1 MAARRNGELGPRLPP
16 AVVAGPSS
24 VEASEHGVGY
34 ASNQDAVA
42 RTKARGEIAIRTS
55 SLWRARETKD
65 GIDAYGPH
73 DVAPQMTAGKGGQ
86 FGGKGSD
93 DDDDM
98 EGSTGNTRFVTAM
111 ARNRAELK
119 GGRTPHANMRDTTND
134 GLATIALN
142 RDIDISGRL
151 STRPGGLSRGRET
164 FSGIHAADYAAQTG
178 TTTNANDGKG
188 KGKEFGLHFSGRF
201 ECLSFSGFEGRNL
214 NVSGFD
220 GNLSV
225 SSAAAASS
233 ASVSADAAAAATAAS
248 RAAAPVQETPDGK
261 EEWMLVEDSSFR

>member
-98 EGSTGNTRFVTAM
+98 EG
-111 ARNRAELK
+111 K
-119 GGRTPHANMRDTTND
+119 GPQGMNFAACPASTTND
-134 GLATIALN
+134 GLATGALH
-142 RDIDISGRL
+142 RDLDISGRL

-188 KGKEFGLHFSGRF
+188 KGKEFGLHFSGRL
-201 ECLSFSGFEGRNL
+201 ECLSFSGFEGLNL
-214 NVSGFD
+214 NLSGFD

-261 EEWMLVEDSSFR
+261 EEWMRVEDSSFR

>member
-1 MAARRNGELGPRLPP
+1 M
-16 AVVAGPSS
+16 
-24 VEASEHGVGY
+24 
-34 ASNQDAVA
+34 
-42 RTKARGEIAIRTS
+42 
-55 SLWRARETKD
+55 WRARETKD

-214 NVSGFD
+214 NLSGFD